1 MCVWDGIVFLSP
13 VQPNL
18 RDYGCILENQGSV
31 YKRDKSVFS
40 VPLNPTYGTTDV
52 SWKIKVLRINE
63 INLGFPAQPNLQG

>member
-40 VPLNPTYGTTDV
+40 P
-52 SWKIKVLRINE
+52 
-63 INLGFPAQPNLQG
+63 PNLRDYGCILENQGSVYKRDESVFSALNLYMSI